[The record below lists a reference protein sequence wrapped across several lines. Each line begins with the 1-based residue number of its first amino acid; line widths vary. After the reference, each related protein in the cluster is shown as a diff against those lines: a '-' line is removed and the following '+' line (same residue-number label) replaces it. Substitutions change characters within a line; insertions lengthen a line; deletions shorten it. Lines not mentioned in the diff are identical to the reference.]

1 MKDAI
6 ARLLGSRKFLLAV
19 VATVVLGA
27 LVYAGKLPM
36 SEFATRL
43 QQIIMV
49 LIAAIGAEGVAEKWN
64 VPPLPPAAPPKPDDQ
79 GAS

>member
-1 MKDAI
+1 MKEAI

-19 VATVVLGA
+19 VVTIVLGA

-36 SEFATRL
+36 NEFASRL
-43 QQIIMV
+43 EQIFMV

-64 VPPLPPAAPPKPDDQ
+64 APPLPPKNPSSTEQ
-79 GAS
+79 GGGS